1 MQKIAFY
8 VALPDSF
15 YVLLPKQTV
24 IELHQWAVIFRCAMA
39 YSMLDRHRHQCS
51 PLPAWTLEMRR
62 SCIASV

>member
-24 IELHQWAVIFRCAMA
+24 IELHQASEDFTNGPSSFAAPWLTACLIVTDISVHRC
-39 YSMLDRHRHQCS
+39 L
-51 PLPAWTLEMRR
+51 LGL
-62 SCIASV
+62 